1 MKFYNE
7 QRTDEGYRLRGQTP
21 AEMFTGVAGRVS

>member
-7 QRTDEGYRLRGQTP
+7 QRPQQGYRLRGRVP
-21 AEMFTGVAGRVS
+21 AEIFWGAVVAAS